1 MAQTRPVRLTDVARE
16 AGVSIATASHALTGK
31 GRIPEATRAR
41 VREVAK
47 RMGYRPNAA
56 ARSLAGG
63 RTRLIAVAFSLSTAL
78 PVPLTDIDYFSRAIR
93 AATAQALE
101 RDYALVIGPPTPQR
115 EVWSRIPFDGVVVFD
130 PVEGDPV
137 LAEFRQRNVPMVLS
151 GRDPSGSTDICV
163 DNDHVAGTRA
173 ALDHLSEQGGRRIAL
188 LVGETHDAFSSDCID
203 AYRAWCS
210 EQSCAPMITTVSL
223 GRMARIDEADRALSV
238 KEPPDAVYA
247 NDELLGIALLEAARR
262 RGLNVPDD
270 LLVVTAADRQPTG
283 APIELTTLELDAAGT
298 AAEAVD
304 VLIDLIEG
312 RPPTERMR
320 FIPTRLVLGQSTN
333 RRGT

>member
-1 MAQTRPVRLTDVARE
+1 
-16 AGVSIATASHALTGK
+16 
-31 GRIPEATRAR
+31 
-41 VREVAK
+41 
-47 RMGYRPNAA
+47 
-56 ARSLAGG
+56 
-63 RTRLIAVAFSLSTAL
+63 
-78 PVPLTDIDYFSRAIR
+78 
-93 AATAQALE
+93 
-101 RDYALVIGPPTPQR
+101 
-115 EVWSRIPFDGVVVFD
+115 
-130 PVEGDPV
+130 
-137 LAEFRQRNVPMVLS
+137 
-151 GRDPSGSTDICV
+151 
-163 DNDHVAGTRA
+163 
-173 ALDHLSEQGGRRIAL
+173 
-188 LVGETHDAFSSDCID
+188 
-203 AYRAWCS
+203 
-210 EQSCAPMITTVSL
+210 MITMVPL
-223 GRMARIDEADRALSV
+223 GRMARFDEADRTLRANQ
-238 KEPPDAVYA
+238 PPDAVYA